1 MHLFGKI
8 KTINSLIIDEEGDL
22 AIKKNVYINDLVLL
36 WTRITFDGRNFANLF
51 VLVCLERKFYDMPE
65 IHASFFETCMRM
77 VTTIKREKD
86 VPIHRGFNETQKLFF
101 AQIVDSYKNDRSN
114 MKSLLQQIA
123 QKNLAKKHLHFNFF
137 NRLKKYR
144 MLEYLLECNLKIK
157 ITLMRIFIKLQ

>member
-8 KTINSLIIDEEGDL
+8 KTINSLIIDEDGDL

-65 IHASFFETCMRM
+65 IHASFFDNCIRM
-77 VTTIKREKD
+77 VTTVKREKD
-86 VPIHRGFNETQKLFF
+86 VPMHRGFNETQKLFF
-101 AQIVDSYKNDRSN
+101 AQIGDDKNDRSN
-114 MKSLLQQIA
+114 MKSSMQKIA
-123 QKNLAKKHLHFNFF
+123 LKKLAKKHLHFNFF